1 MGLPFDVDNLLEK
14 TSRTFALAIPLLPE
28 PTRRSVSLAYLLFR
42 IADTLEDATEWP
54 LAERVAALGE
64 LASACASADRESRS
78 AAKLFE
84 AKPLGGL
91 GGGAPHLDQVTRL
104 RDRWVSRPPY
114 RHAGYMDLIAKMPEL
129 FGALDELP
137 EATRALVMRHGART
151 AEGMAAIV
159 TRSSDDG
166 ALALATLADLRD
178 YCYLVAGIVGELLTE
193 LFVQD
198 TPELARVRGE
208 LDANTRLFGEGLQL
222 VNILKDERADAGDG
236 RTYLPQGVER
246 AEVMQLARS
255 DLDGAQRYIDAL
267 VRGGAPSGY
276 VAFTSLCSNLAV
288 ATLDK
293 LEAGPGAKLSREEV
307 SGILSRV
314 K

>member
-1 MGLPFDVDNLLEK
+1 VGSSPFDVDDLLEK

-42 IADTLEDATEWP
+42 VADTLEDATEWSQG
-54 LAERVAALGE
+54 ERVAALGE
-64 LASACASADRESRS
+64 LAGVCANPSS
-78 AAKLFE
+78 
-84 AKPLGGL
+84 GV
-91 GGGAPHLDQVTRL
+91 VTKL

-114 RHAGYMDLIAKMPEL
+114 RHAGYMELIGKMPEL
-129 FGALDELP
+129 FDALDKLP
-137 EATRALVMRHGART
+137 AATRTLVMRHGART

-159 TRSSDDG
+159 TRGSDEG
-166 ALALATLADLRD
+166 TLALATLADLRD

-198 TPELARVRGE
+198 TPALALVRAE

-236 RTYLPQGVER
+236 RTYLPTGVKR
-246 AEVMQLARS
+246 AEVLALARS

-276 VAFTSLCSNLAV
+276 VAFTSLCVNLAV

-293 LEAGPGAKLSREEV
+293 LEANGPGAKLSREEV
-307 SGILSRV
+307 FAILSKRPT
-314 K
+314 